1 MATTYIEYDGTTTP
15 AVNGIN
21 TDFTFPFPYLKIED
35 VRASINGVGSSAFT
49 INPATPTLLEF
60 TAAPTAGAT
69 VRIYRQTDPDATP
82 ATFFAGSSVRAK
94 DLNDNF
100 DQILFIM
107 QERQEFLQDLQLGQL
122 PTGGLGTAALQDD
135 AVDATKLRDDVSND
149 GDRAVTTNHIRDN
162 AITTAKIAA
171 DNVTMDKLG
180 SGALP
185 TDITVASA
193 NIVDGTIVTADI
205 ADNAIT
211 EAQIADDA
219 ITAAKIA
226 DNEVV
231 KGLTLDQTSY
241 TGTSPI
247 TVTEPTTDNK
257 QINIP
262 STSNAYGIRHVV
274 SSTLPTAGDGSDGD
288 IWYVT

>member
-15 AVNGIN
+15 AVDGIN

-35 VRASINGVGSSAFT
+35 VRASINGVGSTAFT

-60 TAAPTAGAT
+60 TAAPTSGAT

-135 AVDATKLRDDVSND
+135 AVTAAKLRDDVSID
-149 GDRAVTTNHIRDN
+149 GNRAVTTDHIRDN

-205 ADNAIT
+205 ADDAIT
-211 EAQIADDA
+211 EA
-219 ITAAKIA
+219 KIA
-226 DNEVV
+226 DGEVV
-231 KGLTLDQTSY
+231 KGLTLTQTSY
-241 TGTSPI
+241 AGTSPI

-257 QINIP
+257 QINIA
-262 STSNAYGIRHVV
+262 STSNAYGIRHV
-274 SSTLPTAGDGSDGD
+274 SASLPTAGDGSDGD